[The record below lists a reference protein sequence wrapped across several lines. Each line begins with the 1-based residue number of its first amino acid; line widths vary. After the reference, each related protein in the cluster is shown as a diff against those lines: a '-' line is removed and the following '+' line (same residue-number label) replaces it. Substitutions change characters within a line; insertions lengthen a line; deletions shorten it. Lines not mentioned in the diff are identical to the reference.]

1 MNFKVW
7 LLNQLP
13 GCLTTVVW
21 FTFLFVVQGC
31 KRLVKYFAEMISY
44 YGIPKMYQPDKPVQK
59 ELKELRV
66 ILEDLF
72 LVTPWWFMM
81 IPF

>member
-1 MNFKVW
+1 MDFKIW

-21 FTFLFVVQGC
+21 FTFLFSGQQYKG
-31 KRLVKYFAEMISY
+31 LVKYFAKMISY

-59 ELKELRV
+59 EQKEL
-66 ILEDLF
+66 IFWKTLF
-72 LVTPWWFMM
+72 LVTPWWFMV